1 MQFNRNELAGAVIA
15 EHLKD
20 ARIGVV
26 VRGLTDIHIDRV
38 AAYAADKLGRTLHVA
53 AVDYP
58 LGTKSPKL
66 TLASEIEKAV
76 LWRSMPDLAGHIVVF
91 VQGEKKR
98 LHSLEDLDTVTARH
112 LAQQL
117 LTNASKELSAN
128 QPQAKFWEAL
138 QKEAATFPL
147 SKMEDFVRAVYADR
161 KSIDAIP
168 NNLWRIGLLKD
179 GTILHANR
187 DPKER
192 LRRNRELIVEMSQ
205 LSEQS
210 RKRMSSVL
218 AKAKESKQAGL
229 ASAFKDLMEFF
240 RRGGEGILQRLDV
253 ITVEQLLKA
262 GRPLLATGTS
272 TVILDET
279 DDLDVD
285 ENRKSGDT
293 PLPSDR
299 PLRGR
304 SLIEAVAQL
313 AVRKDQE
320 AEQGLHEL
328 GESYKRNLE
337 DPQHIEEA
345 TITPGFGGQTLH
357 TDPPARELRSFM
369 GYACRADSWGG
380 ILVTENDSIR
390 EAIRHVN
397 IEEEFTAYNPDDP
410 SQGILGQCLF
420 SLFQKFDAYLKP
432 EEPFTSALNRLIAS
446 RSILLQHID
455 LLLGYPLVLFGG
467 YPEARRALDEY
478 LTAYAKIIHALRQYD
493 STLHSHDATA
503 LRYVIG
509 EMLRLEVVYIRT
521 PKEWKA
527 ILTPLHP
534 FHLWRF
540 REILKAVH
548 SDEHPLTEEEQK
560 QLSKALPDL
569 PHLLHFVIFSPDVV
583 GDKKVE
589 LPQAG
594 SYELLPTYEN
604 RTNRYLG
611 NDGLNF
617 LSNLLRRWLDY
628 APYSRPQVRLAL
640 VDVPDLRTTLKSLS
654 EYFNVVSDT
663 RVVLDCHFTR
673 GQNPAGELA
682 RFDYDDK
689 DHELAKLLESGKLT
703 VQLHNHKSLTE
714 VARTLTANPVHIVYL
729 FDQSEYHLGY
739 APRAKQLLVSPLVVT
754 YEYEYDEIF
763 KRGSIAPSSEADE
776 GLFSD
781 FHFLVHR
788 AALLPPGQ
796 QIRLQHE
803 GEMDLKSVNTLLQND
818 AVRWLVI
825 ADRVLTPYRLE
836 NAVPLSEQRIGQ
848 REVAIWTK
856 SSARAVARFV
866 DLLRQFNL
874 QPESNVVAELLRR
887 FSHIAAGGLFSVP
900 LAGSSGRESK
910 EKGLLGTVLAAAWYM
925 QQHPGALIASLDSS
939 LAQQWLKSRPHGEE
953 RADLIGLWVNGDEL
967 IIEPIEVKTRAEGNE
982 SRVVRDT
989 STGRRHLEG
998 GAVNQLKS
1006 MLGTL
1011 TPIFGGMD
1019 DQPLFTPARREVL
1032 KYQLHRECFREVHNP
1047 DWQKDWYQTLKHAFT
1062 LPHPSINLN
1071 FRGLVLHVHL
1081 EENSSAKVFEDT
1093 TQPITLVEIGA
1104 KTIQGLVA
1112 VKVDQHSVI
1121 PQPLPVERVSEASS
1135 PRNIAFTEDAEE
1147 DDGGVGVFTSN
1158 VEPVSIRQE
1167 RTITPVPDKPSE
1179 VEELAHSFRR
1189 ACQSYRI
1196 EIAECDAA
1204 RAVEGPTVWR
1214 FYVRLKRTQRIGPLR
1229 NALEDIGREMRRSGL
1244 LVTPIPNSDEIA
1256 VDIPRTTRET
1266 VPLSRVLSRLPE
1278 ISAPEQMPVPIGVT
1292 PEGNDFIAD
1301 LGQIPHLLVGG
1312 TTGSGKTIFLYGLL
1326 TALVK
1331 THPNPATLRLLLSTS
1346 GPEDF
1351 SFFEGLPHIEEGRV
1365 IADAGEAIELLQ
1377 THVNRI
1383 FEERLELLTNAR
1395 CRDIKDYNA
1404 KQQSSPLP
1412 PFVVVVDEFAD
1423 LADQLS
1429 GNRVGREAFYANI
1442 RRIAQ
1447 LGRKRG
1453 VHLVLCTQ
1461 RPSADLVPTSIR
1473 NLMNGRVALHVN
1485 DATASRMVLEE
1496 SGAEQL
1502 QMRGDLL
1509 FKDGTSL
1516 MRAQGYYVT
1525 SNELDDLL
1533 QPYRTPKRTSQP
1545 KRRSRR

>member
-1 MQFNRNELAGAVIA
+1 VQFNRNELAGAVIA
-15 EHLKD
+15 EHLNN

-26 VRGLTDIHIDRV
+26 VRGLTDINVERV
-38 AAYAADKLGRTLHVA
+38 ATYAADKLNKSLHVA

-58 LGTKSPKL
+58 LTAKSPKL

-76 LWRSMPDLAGHIVVF
+76 LWRSMPDLAGHIIVF

-98 LHSLEDLDTVTARH
+98 LHSLEDLDIVTARH
-112 LAQQL
+112 LAHQL
-117 LTNASKELSAN
+117 LINASKELSSN

-138 QKEAATFPL
+138 RNEAATFPL
-147 SKMEDFVRAVYADR
+147 SKIEDFVKAVYAD
-161 KSIDAIP
+161 KKDVDSISD
-168 NNLWRIGLLKD
+168 NLWRIGLLKD
-179 GTILHANR
+179 RTILQVNR

-210 RKRMSSVL
+210 RRQMSSVL

-229 ASAFKDLMEFF
+229 TSAFKDLMEFF
-240 RRGGEGILQRLDV
+240 RRGGDSILQRLDV
-253 ITVEQLLKA
+253 ATVEQLLKS
-262 GRPLLATGTS
+262 GRPLPSSGISSAALEGK
-272 TVILDET
+272 D
-279 DDLDVD
+279 DVD
-285 ENRKSGDT
+285 IDENKKPGDIS
-293 PLPSDR
+293 PLPDR

-304 SLIEAVAQL
+304 SLMEAVAQL

-328 GESYKRNLE
+328 GESYRRTLE

-345 TITPGFGGQTLH
+345 IITPGFGGQTLH
-357 TDPPARELRSFM
+357 PDPPSRELRFFT
-369 GYACRADSWGG
+369 GYTCKADSWGG
-380 ILVTENDSIR
+380 ILNTEYHSIR

-397 IEEEFTAYNPDDP
+397 PENEFISYNPNDP
-410 SQGILGQCLF
+410 SRGILGQCLF
-420 SLFQKFDAYLKP
+420 SLLRKFDDYLKP
-432 EEPFTSALNRLIAS
+432 EKPFTDALSHLITA
-446 RSILLQHID
+446 RSILLRYLD
-455 LLLGYPLVLFGG
+455 LLLAYPLVLFGG
-467 YPEARRALDEY
+467 YPEARQALNDY
-478 LTAYAKIIHALRQYD
+478 LSAYAKIIHALRQYD
-493 STLHSHDATA
+493 ATLHSRDANA
-503 LRYVIG
+503 LRYVIV
-509 EMLRLEVVYIRT
+509 EILRLEVVYIRT
-521 PKEWKA
+521 PGEWKA

-548 SDEHPLTEEEQK
+548 SDEHPLTEEAQK
-560 QLSKALPDL
+560 QLSKALPEL
-569 PHLLHFVIFSPDVV
+569 PHLLHFVIFSPDIT
-583 GDKKVE
+583 GEKRVE

-604 RTNRYLG
+604 HTNRYLG
-611 NDGLNF
+611 NDGLSF

-628 APYSRPQVRLAL
+628 APYSRPQIRLAL
-640 VDVPDLRTTLKSLS
+640 VDVPDLRVALKSLS
-654 EYFNVVSDT
+654 EFFDIVSDT
-663 RVVLDCHFTR
+663 RLMVDCHFTR

-703 VQLHNHKSLTE
+703 VQLHNNKSLAE
-714 VARTLTANPVHIVYL
+714 VARTLTAQPVHVAYL
-729 FDQSEYHLGY
+729 FDQSRYHLGY
-739 APRAKQLLVSPLVVT
+739 APRAKQLLVSPLVIT
-754 YEYEYDEIF
+754 YEYEYSEIF

-788 AALLPPGQ
+788 AAHLPPGQ

-803 GEMDLKSVNTLLQND
+803 GEMDLESVNMLLQSD
-818 AVRWLVI
+818 SVRWLVI

-874 QPESNVVAELLRR
+874 QPESNVVADLLRR

-925 QQHPGALIASLDSS
+925 QQYPGALIASLDSS

-953 RADLIGLWVNGDEL
+953 RADLIGLRVNGNAL
-967 IIEPIEVKTRAEGNE
+967 VVEPIEVKTRAEGNE
-982 SRVVRDT
+982 SRVVRDPT
-989 STGRRHLEG
+989 TGRRHLEG
-998 GAVNQLKS
+998 RAVEQLRS

-1011 TPIFGGMD
+1011 VSIFGGAD

-1032 KYQLHRECFREVHNP
+1032 KYQLHRECFREVHDP
-1047 DWQKDWYQTLKHAFT
+1047 DWQKEWYRTLQQAFT
-1062 LPHPSINLN
+1062 LPHPLINISLQ
-1071 FRGLVLHVHL
+1071 GLVLHVHL
-1081 EENSSAKVFEDT
+1081 EENSDVKIFEDA
-1093 TQPITLVEIGA
+1093 TQPLALTEIGA
-1104 KTIQGLVA
+1104 KAIQGLVGQKIEQRTVTPHTITA
-1112 VKVDQHSVI
+1112 QQLDHQDSTRS
-1121 PQPLPVERVSEASS
+1121 LT
-1135 PRNIAFTEDAEE
+1135 IADDVEE
-1147 DDGGVGVFTSN
+1147 DNSRLDAYTSD
-1158 VEPVSIRQE
+1158 VTPASTKQE
-1167 RTITPVPDKPSE
+1167 RTITPSANKPSE
-1179 VEELAHSFRR
+1179 AEELAHSFRR

-1204 RAVEGPTVWR
+1204 RAVVGPTVWR
-1214 FYVRLKRTQRIGPLR
+1214 FYVRLKRGQRIDPLR

-1244 LVTPIPNSDEIA
+1244 LLTAIPNSDEIA
-1256 VDIPRTTRET
+1256 VDIPRTIRES
-1266 VPLSRVLSRLPE
+1266 VPLSRALMHLPE
-1278 ISAPEQMPVPIGVT
+1278 ISAPEQMPIPIGVT
-1292 PEGNDFIAD
+1292 PEGNDIIND
-1301 LGQIPHLLVGG
+1301 LGLMPHLLVGG
-1312 TTGSGKTIFLYGLL
+1312 TTGSGKTVFLYGLL
-1326 TALVK
+1326 TALLK
-1331 THPNPATLRLLLSTS
+1331 THTDPATLRLLVSTS

-1351 SFFEGLPHIEEGRV
+1351 SFFEGLPHIEEGRI

-1377 THVNRI
+1377 THVNQI
-1383 FEERLELLTNAR
+1383 FEERLVQLTNAR
-1395 CRDIKDYNA
+1395 CRDIRDYNN
-1404 KQQSSPLP
+1404 KHHSSPLP
-1412 PFVVVVDEFAD
+1412 PFVVVIDEFTD
-1423 LADQLS
+1423 LADQLA
-1429 GNRVGREAFYANI
+1429 GNRSRREAFYTNI

-1496 SGAEQL
+1496 TGAEQL

-1509 FKDGTSL
+1509 FKDETSL
-1516 MRAQGYYVT
+1516 IRAQGYYVT
-1525 SNELDDLL
+1525 SDELDELL
-1533 QPYRTPKRTSQP
+1533 RPYKTL
-1545 KRRSRR
+1545 RRNTQTKKKSRK